1 MHKDTGEIREM
12 EKVPKEKLGEW
23 SYPFRVGQNVK
34 VFGSS
39 CQKIAGRNSITETL
53 GLEECF

>member
-34 VFGSS
+34 VFGIDM
-39 CQKIAGRNSITETL
+39 KVVRVKKLRGEIVLRKH
-53 GLEECF
+53 